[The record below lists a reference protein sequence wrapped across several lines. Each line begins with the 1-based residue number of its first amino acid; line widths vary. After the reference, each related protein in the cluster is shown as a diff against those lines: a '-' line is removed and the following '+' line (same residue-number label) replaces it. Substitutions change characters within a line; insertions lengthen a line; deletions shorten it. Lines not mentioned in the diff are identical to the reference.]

1 MLNCRGK
8 IIDLDKPKV
17 MGILNLTADSFYDGG
32 KNKDIDIAIK
42 NVEKMLIEGADFI
55 DIGAVSTRP
64 GASPVS
70 VKEEW
75 NILKM
80 PLKLI
85 RHHFPQAVLSVDTY
99 RAEVAQKAIE
109 EGADI
114 INDISSG
121 DLDSNM
127 FSVIA
132 HYNVPYI
139 MMHIKGSPSNM
150 QLNPTYDDMI
160 KEILFF
166 FSERI
171 EKLKLLGVNDI
182 IIDPGIGFGKA
193 VEHNYEIIKNLE
205 YFTILD
211 YPVLIGLS
219 RKSLINKV
227 LNTSPRE
234 ALNGTTV
241 LNTMAIQKGVKIL
254 RVHDVKE
261 AVEVVKLMGYLK

>member
-8 IIDLDKPKV
+8 LIEMNTPKI
-17 MGILNLTADSFYDGG
+17 MGILNLTDDSFYDGG
-32 KNKDIDIAIK
+32 KNKDIDNTIK
-42 NVEKMLIEGADFI
+42 NVEKMLDEGADFI
-55 DIGAVSTRP
+55 DLGAVSTRP
-64 GASPVS
+64 GAIPVS
-70 VKEEW
+70 IKEEW
-75 NILKM
+75 NILRM

-85 RHHFPQAVLSVDTY
+85 RQRFPQAVLSVDTY

-150 QLNPTYDDMI
+150 QVNPTYNDVV
-160 KEILFF
+160 KEILYF

-182 IIDPGIGFGKA
+182 IIDPGIGFGKTI
-193 VEHNYEIIKNLE
+193 EHNYEIINNLE
-205 YFTILD
+205 YITNLN

-227 LNTSPRE
+227 LNTTPRE

-241 LNTMAIQKGVKIL
+241 LNTIAIQKGVKIL

-261 AVEVVKLMGYLK
+261 AVEVVKLMGYLI